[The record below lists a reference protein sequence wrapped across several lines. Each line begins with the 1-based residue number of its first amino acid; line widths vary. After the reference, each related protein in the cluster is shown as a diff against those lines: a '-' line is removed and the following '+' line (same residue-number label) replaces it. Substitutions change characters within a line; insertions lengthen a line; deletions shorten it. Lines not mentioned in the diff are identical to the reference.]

1 MGTKECASH
10 GETMDGADS
19 GKTAGSVTANSRG
32 GEEEEGKGEAG
43 VLGVQEE
50 DEEDEED
57 EEEEEEREVEYR
69 VAEASAGTGRK
80 ASAAGAIVD
89 SHTIS
94 QRRIN
99 VNRQRTNVEIMPG
112 APVTGVLGVGF
123 SMGGNGQ
130 LRWRRRKVE
139 VERNR

>member
-1 MGTKECASH
+1 
-10 GETMDGADS
+10 MDGADS

-32 GEEEEGKGEAG
+32 EEEEEGKGEAG
-43 VLGVQEE
+43 ELGVQ
-50 DEEDEED
+50 EEDEED

-99 VNRQRTNVEIMPG
+99 VNRQRTNAEIMPG

-139 VERNR
+139 VERHR